1 MTMTVLK
8 ERDRL
13 GVRPGRLFID
23 GAWADATDGATFD
36 QVNPATNE
44 VVTTFALG
52 TVADVDRAVRAARV
66 AFDEGPWPR
75 LHAKDR
81 KAILGRLVELITR
94 NGDELN
100 RLQTLENGMP
110 IAFSSMSVVSSAMA
124 AAVFDHHAGWIDK
137 ICGQTYPCYEASPT
151 GADVQVLSFR
161 EPVGVVAAVIPW
173 NAPMM
178 LFAQKVAPALATGC
192 TVVLKP
198 SEFAVLTSIRLTE
211 LIEEA
216 GVPPGVFNLV
226 TGTGDPTGETL
237 VTHPGVDKV
246 TFTGSRAVGQRIL
259 AASGNGIKRVTLELG
274 GKSPSIIFDDA
285 TSVSGAAMMAMGMVS
300 MGISGQGCVCQT
312 RSLVQRNVYDEFVES
327 AAGLASHGDLRRP
340 LRPGDDLGGDH
351 QPAPARPDPRVHRA
365 GARGG
370 ARLVVGRGPSGR
382 RPGPGE
388 LRQPDPVRRRRQ
400 HHVGDQRGGLR
411 TGAGGHALR
420 RRGRGDPSGQRH
432 RLRAGCGR
440 LHDQHRPGDCGW
452 PRRSGP
458 APWASTSTRSCP
470 TPRSAGYK
478 SSGLGREGGWGSI
491 EAFTEVKSV
500 IVGPPGERGPM
511 SGAGHRVVAR

>member
-1 MTMTVLK
+1 MTMTVLE

-13 GVRPGRLFID
+13 GVKPGRLYVD
-23 GAWADATDGATFD
+23 GAWVDASDGATFD

-52 TVADVDRAVRAARV
+52 TAQDVERAVRAARV

-81 KAILGRLVELITR
+81 KAVLQRLVDLITK

-124 AAVFDHHAGWIDK
+124 AAMFDHHAGWIDK
-137 ICGQTYPCYEASPT
+137 ICGQTFPSFEPAPT

-198 SEFAVLTSIRLTE
+198 SEYAVLTSIRLTE

-226 TGTGDPTGETL
+226 TGTGDPSGESL

-285 TSVSGAAMMAMGMVS
+285 TSVPGAAMMAMGMVS
-300 MGISGQGCVCQT
+300 MGLSGQGCVCQT
-312 RSLVQRNVYDEFVES
+312 RSLVQRSVYDEFVES
-327 AAGLASHGDLRRP
+327 ASGLTSMVTFGDPFDPATTSGAIINKRQLDRV
-340 LRPGDDLGGDH
+340 LGFIE
-351 QPAPARPDPRVHRA
+351 QAPKD
-365 GARGG
+365 G
-370 ARLVVGRGPSGR
+370 ARLVSGGDRPAGDLSQGNFVNPTLFADVDNTMSVAREEVFGPVLVAMPFDDEDEAIR
-382 RPGPGE
+382 
-388 LRQPDPVRRRRQ
+388 LANDT
-400 HHVGDQRGGLR
+400 DYGL
-411 TGAGGHALR
+411 GAGVYTTNIARALR
-420 RRGRGDPSGQRH
+420 VAKAV
-432 RLRAGCGR
+432 RAGTVGINEYTVM
-440 LHDQHRPGDCGW
+440 PN
-452 PRRSGP
+452 
-458 APWASTSTRSCP
+458 
-470 TPRSAGYK
+470 TPFGGYK

-491 EAFTEVKSV
+491 EAFTEVKAV
-500 IVGPPGERGPM
+500 IIGL
-511 SGAGHRVVAR
+511 SG